1 MLYDLHTHGR
11 KGVFFALG
19 LDHHVSLPTANDAEQ
34 RLPVPTVHRVRVRT
48 SLLCR
53 VLAGEV

>member
-1 MLYDLHTHGR
+1 
-11 KGVFFALG
+11 VFFALG